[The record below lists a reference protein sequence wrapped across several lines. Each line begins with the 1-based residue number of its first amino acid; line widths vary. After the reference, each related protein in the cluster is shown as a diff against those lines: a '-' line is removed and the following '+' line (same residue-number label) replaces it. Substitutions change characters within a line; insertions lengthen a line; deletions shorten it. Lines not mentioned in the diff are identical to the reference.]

1 MSSYTK
7 IVNGIVCTLAPAV
20 PRTIG
25 PSGAPIEFASDNGT
39 GVSLPI
45 TITFNYDVQQFSIT
59 VVGQSFPGHTI
70 NAYNKFGSLIDTRI
84 STPDTFDTGLL
95 GGNSTETITVNPGN
109 PISKIEL
116 IPSTLD
122 FVGYKGMSL
131 VPAPGA
137 VLQNGPVQQ
146 NQPIQSPVPAP
157 VPTVPVV
164 TTPPAI
170 PTQLSAQNIRL
181 ADIIVVDA
189 QAIDRQYVKGTL
201 QAIPQAKFNIKN
213 ISSQVEVRVN
223 LAGLAGVSFDPAN
236 FTLQKNSSQ
245 EVTVN
250 FDLATIDT
258 LPEGINTVNAAI
270 NLSSNSIVMD
280 DMVSIVPVVPPAPPA
295 PIAATTPQVLPSVSD
310 TILPI
315 VAAPQTISS
324 GWLEERFNGTPPA
337 VTPQAL
343 FLSPYYSQRVSEIN
357 YDGTL
362 PAKSTFRWTKT
373 LDVPTEANYEFSAKV
388 QDGVRIYV
396 DDVLIL
402 DKWVAQPVNTFTVNK
417 TLSVGSHIVRVEHY
431 NATQRPLAIISVR
444 QVTINK
450 VDFTNTVVLPPTPE
464 VVKTTAPIPTAP
476 AKTTVLP
483 LPPVPVTDPVGEP
496 LPFLEPVIL
505 PPLPP
510 ESIQPPVFVETQ
522 DPVFIK
528 RTSESAKI
536 TTLIE

>member
-20 PRTIG
+20 PRTRG
-25 PSGAPIEFASDNGT
+25 PSGQPVEFASST
-39 GVSLPI
+39 TEGVSSLI

-84 STPDTFDTGLL
+84 STPVDFDNGFI
-95 GGNSTETITVNPGN
+95 GGSSTETITVNPNN
-109 PISKIEL
+109 PISRIEL
-116 IPSTLD
+116 IPNSQD
-122 FVGYKGMSL
+122 FVGYKDISV

-137 VLQNGPVQQ
+137 ILQNAPIQQ
-146 NQPIQSPVPAP
+146 NQPIQSPVPVSP
-157 VPTVPVV
+157 PTVPVV

-170 PTQLSAQNIRL
+170 PTQLTAQNIRL
-181 ADIIVVDA
+181 AEIIVVDA
-189 QAIDRQYVKGTL
+189 AAIDRQYIKGTL
-201 QAIPQAKFNIKN
+201 QAIPPAKFNIKN

-280 DMVSIVPVVPPAPPA
+280 DTVSIIPVVPPAPPA
-295 PIAATTPQVLPSVSD
+295 PIAPVNPQPLPSVSD
-310 TILPI
+310 TMLPI
-315 VAAPQTISS
+315 VAAPQAVSS
-324 GWLEERFNGTPPA
+324 GWLEERFNGTPPG

-343 FLSPYYSQRVSEIN
+343 FLSPYYSQRVSDIN

-373 LDVPTEANYEFSAKV
+373 LDVPTDANYEFSAKV

-402 DKWVAQPVNTFTVNK
+402 DKWIAQPVKTFTVNK
-417 TLSVGSHIVRVEHY
+417 TLSAGSHVVRVENY
-431 NATQRPLAIISVR
+431 NATQRPVAIINVR
-444 QVTINK
+444 QVTLNK
-450 VDFTNTVVLPPTPE
+450 VDSTNTIVLSPVPE
-464 VVKTTAPIPTAP
+464 VVKTTTIPAPP
-476 AKTTVLP
+476 AKTTTLP
-483 LPPVPVTDPVGEP
+483 LPVTPTVDPIGEP

-510 ESIQPPVFVETQ
+510 ESVQPPVFVETQ